1 MDAKAILELQ
11 GMTMSEEHLSRMKD
25 IVLPAND
32 KARAFSDANLKF
44 DDEPAHYLGFLDAGA

>member
-11 GMTMSEEHLSRMKD
+11 GMAMSEEHLARMKT
-25 IVLPAND
+25 IVVPAND
-32 KARAFSDANLKF
+32 KARAFADQNLKF